1 MIGKTNSSKSTGTYQ
16 SKSVTITSNTT
27 TNITAD
33 VGYDALSAVS
43 VETDVQPT
51 LQAVT
56 GVTPST
62 SSQTITADLGYD
74 GLSSVQID
82 AMTTGSATTPA
93 TTITSSPSISVNSS
107 SGLITSTVSST
118 QNITPVV
125 VAGYVA
131 SGTSGTVTVS
141 GSNTNQLSTKSAQT
155 YYVSSSD
162 RTITSGQYLT
172 GNQTIKAVVT
182 SGITASNVK
191 KGSVISV
198 GDSTKSDRIISVT
211 GTYEPALETVS
222 DTITTNT
229 TTTYTPSAGYD
240 GIGEIEITTNVPTSG
255 TLQAKTNISPSTSSQ
270 TITPDV
276 GYDGL
281 SSVQINAMPSGSA
294 TTPATTITVNPTISV
309 DSSTGEIT
317 ATTSASQSITP
328 TVSAGYVTSGTAGT
342 VSVSGSGTEQLTTQ
356 GTTTYNTATYDQI
369 IPAGTFLTGDQT
381 IRCVTTSYLT
391 ANNIKAGVTV
401 KVGDFGDSGRIKS
414 VTGTYTGANSY
425 TLLGSTSI
433 TTSSTSTTA
442 ASIGTLNLG
451 SSAWD
456 ASKIIYV
463 RIRGSRGKYS
473 GYFYGS
479 DSFLLN
485 GNAANSS
492 TTNATVFIRTIMRYY
507 NNQFTVNSYAGTT
520 CYGIY
525 PYSLSNTGVLNIYRR
540 YNSSISGTINDTFT
554 IQAYLLDTPDGVS
567 PFA

>member
-16 SKSVTITSNTT
+16 SKSVTISSNTT

-33 VGYDALSAVS
+33 VGYDALSAVT

-82 AMTTGSATTPA
+82 AMTAGSATTPA

-107 SGLITSTVSST
+107 SGLITSTVSGS
-118 QNITPVV
+118 QAVTPVV

-141 GSNTNQLSTKSAQT
+141 GSNTHQLSTKSAQT
-155 YYVSSSD
+155 YYVSSTD
-162 RTITSGQYLT
+162 RTITSGRYLT

-211 GTYEPALETVS
+211 GTYEPTLETVS

-240 GIGEIEITTNVPTSG
+240 GIGEIEITTNVQGSSVLEHLKSETITSAG
-255 TLQAKTNISPSTSSQ
+255 TTSITPST
-270 TITPDV
+270 
-276 GYDGL
+276 GYD
-281 SSVQINAMPSGSA
+281 AMEQVDVTVASGSA
-294 TTPATTITVNPTISV
+294 TTPATTITANPTISV

-356 GTTTYNTATYDQI
+356 GATTYNTATADQI
-369 IPAGTFLTGDQT
+369 IPAGTFLTGNQT

-492 TTNATVFIRTIMRYY
+492 TTNATVFSRTIMRYY
-507 NNQFTVNSYAGTT
+507 GSAFTVNSYAGTT

-525 PYSLSNTGVLNIYRR
+525 PYSLSSTGVLNIYRR
-540 YNSSISGTINDTFT
+540 YNSSISGIINDTFT